1 MSGMTSTPEA
11 QAYPSPDRPVISA
24 LEAIR
29 TTPVENSMYARLY
42 GCFRRSDATAIAYD
56 WDTRAP
62 WMSLLDDIRDHYSIR
77 CGVDVPQETGAPII
91 YTSLQE
97 WHLDQVHDL
106 LTRTFWGGIDISDS
120 LLCQPEL
127 STVIA
132 TYKLLVIGVAILRS
146 PQETYITY
154 LTVKPGWDNSQ
165 IATTML
171 YHLIKLN
178 PGKDITLHVSAN
190 NPAMLLYNRFGFKAE
205 GFVVGFYDKYLDT
218 QSRLSKNAFL
228 LRLRQ

>member
-1 MSGMTSTPEA
+1 
-11 QAYPSPDRPVISA
+11 
-24 LEAIR
+24 
-29 TTPVENSMYARLY
+29 
-42 GCFRRSDATAIAYD
+42 
-56 WDTRAP
+56 
-62 WMSLLDDIRDHYSIR
+62 MSLLEDIRDHYSIR
-77 CGVDVPQETGAPII
+77 CGTMAAREVEAPIV

-106 LTRTFWGGIDISDS
+106 LTRAFWSGIDISDS
-120 LLCQPEL
+120 LFYQPEL

-132 TYKLLVIGVAILRS
+132 TYKKLVVGVAILKS

-154 LTVKPGWDNSQ
+154 LAVKPGWDNSQ

-171 YHLIKLN
+171 YHLITLN

-205 GFVVGFYDKYLDT
+205 GFVVGFYDKYLDA
-218 QSRLSKNAFL
+218 QSRLSKNAVL